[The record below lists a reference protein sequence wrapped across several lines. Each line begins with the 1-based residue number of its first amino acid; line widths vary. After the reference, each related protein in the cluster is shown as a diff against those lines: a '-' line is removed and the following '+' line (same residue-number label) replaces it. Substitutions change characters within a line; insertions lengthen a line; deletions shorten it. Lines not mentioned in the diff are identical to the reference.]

1 MYECLRDT
9 YISLSEVICCTL
21 AFISTICFLP
31 IMLIPLAITSIKAF
45 YYYILFRTGNLSEDF
60 LDKLKRADSRYE
72 YVDYDRAGRYSIGDS
87 YKVCTLCGKRWHK
100 HFRTVEEWVEDGN
113 L

>member
-1 MYECLRDT
+1 MDRLKLFINDVPYGCKWYSIGYRFRQLFDTMYECLRDT

-60 LDKLKRADSRYE
+60 LDKLKRADSRYK
-72 YVDYDRAGRYSIGDS
+72 YVKRRDS
-87 YKVCTLCGKRWHK
+87 
-100 HFRTVEEWVEDGN
+100 N
-113 L
+113 

>member
-1 MYECLRDT
+1 MKL
-9 YISLSEVICCTL
+9 
-21 AFISTICFLP
+21 FINDVP
-31 IMLIPLAITSIKAF
+31 
-45 YYYILFRTGNLSEDF
+45 FRTGNLSEDF